1 MILYF
6 SGTGNSEY
14 VARRISL
21 EVNDS
26 LLSITAS
33 LKAEKMLK
41 IPKSQPIIFVTPT
54 YGWRLP
60 RVVEAWIR
68 RNKSIEGQ
76 KVYFVLTCGSDIGDS
91 DKYLRKLCSDKGVEY
106 MGVQQVIMPEN
117 YIAMFD
123 VPSKEIAEEIIDNAE
138 PSIME
143 VSQYII
149 DKEPIPKK
157 KVTFADKV
165 KSGIVNNLF
174 YATIVKAKKFKATDK
189 CIGCGK
195 CERICPLHNIELK
208 NGKPVW
214 GKECTHC
221 MACISYCPVEA
232 IHYGGKTA
240 EKRRYVCPR

>member
-76 KVYFVLTCGSDIGDS
+76 KVYFVLTCGSDIGNA
-91 DKYLRKLCSDKGVEY
+91 DKYLRKLCAYKELEY
-106 MGVQQVIMPEN
+106 MGVQEVIMPEN

-123 VPSKEIAEEIIDNAE
+123 IPSVELSEEIIDNAE

-143 VSQYII
+143 VCQCINGGTV
-149 DKEPIPKK
+149 IPSKK
-157 KVTFADKV
+157 IFGTDRL
-165 KSGIVNNLF
+165 KSGIVNGAF
-174 YATIVKAKKFKATDK
+174 YATVVKAKKFKVTDK

-195 CERICPLHNIELK
+195 CERSCPLHNIEIK
-208 NGKPVW
+208 KGKPVW

-221 MACISYCPVEA
+221 MACISNCPVEA
-232 IHYGGKTA
+232 IHYGEKTVD
-240 EKRRYVCPR
+240 KRRYRCPR

>member
-21 EVNDS
+21 ETNDS

-33 LKAEKMLK
+33 LMAERMLK
-41 IPKSQPIIFVTPT
+41 IPKGQPLIFVTPT
-54 YGWRLP
+54 YAWRLP

-68 RNKSIEGQ
+68 KNNSIKGQ
-76 KVYFVLTCGSDIGDS
+76 KAYFVLTCGSDIGNA
-91 DKYLRKLCSDKGVEY
+91 DKYLRKLCDDKGLEY
-106 MGVQQVIMPEN
+106 MGVKEVIMPEN

-123 VPSKEIAEEIIDNAE
+123 IPSAELSEEIIDNAE

-143 VSQYII
+143 VCSCINEGL
-149 DKEPIPKK
+149 KVPVK
-157 KVTFADKV
+157 KVSCTDRL
-165 KSGIVNNLF
+165 KSGIVNSTF
-174 YATIVKAKKFKATDK
+174 YATVVKTKKFKVTDK

-195 CERICPLHNIELK
+195 CERSCPLHNIDIK

-221 MACISYCPVEA
+221 MACISNCPVEA
-232 IHYGGKTA
+232 IHYGEKTVN
-240 EKRRYVCPR
+240 KRRYRCPR

>member
-14 VARRISL
+14 VARRISI
-21 EVNDS
+21 EINDS

-33 LKAEKMLK
+33 LKSEKMLR
-41 IPKSQPIIFVTPT
+41 IPKSQPVILVSPT

-60 RVVEAWIR
+60 RVVEKWIR
-68 RNKSIEGQ
+68 KNNSIKGQ
-76 KVYFVLTCGSDIGDS
+76 KIYFILTCGGDIGNA
-91 DKYLRKLCSDKGVEY
+91 DKYLRKLCKDKDLEY
-106 MGVQQVIMPEN
+106 MGVQEVIMPEN

-123 VPSKEIAEEIIDNAE
+123 VPSKELAEEIIDNAE
-138 PSIME
+138 PSI
-143 VSQYII
+143 I
-149 DKEPIPKK
+149 DAAEHISEGTAFNKK
-157 KVTFADKV
+157 NITLTDKI
-165 KSGIVNNLF
+165 KSGIVNDIF
-174 YATIVKAKKFKATDK
+174 YAAVVKSKKFKATDK

-214 GKECTHC
+214 GRECTHC

-232 IHYGGKTA
+232 IHYGDKTV

>member
-21 EVNDS
+21 ETDDS

-33 LKAEKMLK
+33 LKAERMLK
-41 IPKSQPIIFVTPT
+41 LPKSQPLIFVAPT
-54 YGWRLP
+54 YSWRLP
-60 RVVEAWIR
+60 RVVDAWIR
-68 RNKSIEGQ
+68 KNNSVKGQ
-76 KVYFVLTCGSDIGDS
+76 KAYFVLTCGSDIGNA
-91 DKYLRKLCSDKGVEY
+91 DKYLRKLCADKKLEY
-106 MGVQQVIMPEN
+106 MGVQEVIMPEN

-123 VPSKEIAEEIIDNAE
+123 IPSVEISEEIIDNAE

-143 VSQYII
+143 VSKYIREGVAI
-149 DKEPIPKK
+149 PAKSVSVTDKL
-157 KVTFADKV
+157 
-165 KSGIVNNLF
+165 KSGIVNDLF
-174 YATIVKAKKFKATDK
+174 FATIVKTKKFKATDK

-195 CERICPLHNIELK
+195 CERLCPLHNIELK

-221 MACISYCPVEA
+221 MACINNCPVEA
-232 IHYGGKTA
+232 IHYGGKTVD
-240 EKRRYVCPR
+240 KRRYRCPR

>member
-21 EVNDS
+21 ETDDS

-33 LKAEKMLK
+33 LKSERMLK
-41 IPKSQPIIFVTPT
+41 IPKSQPIVFVAPT
-54 YGWRLP
+54 YAWRLP

-68 RNKSIEGQ
+68 KNKSLKGQ
-76 KVYFVLTCGSDIGDS
+76 KVYFVLTCGSDIGNA
-91 DKYLRKLCSDKGVEY
+91 DKYLRKLCAYKELEY
-106 MGVQQVIMPEN
+106 MGVQEVIMPEN

-123 VPSKEIAEEIIDNAE
+123 IPSVELSEEIIDNAE

-143 VSQYII
+143 VCQCINGGTV
-149 DKEPIPKK
+149 IPSKK
-157 KVTFADKV
+157 IFGTDRL
-165 KSGIVNNLF
+165 KSGIVNGAF
-174 YATIVKAKKFKATDK
+174 YATVVKAKKFKVTDK

-195 CERICPLHNIELK
+195 CERSCPLHNIEIK
-208 NGKPVW
+208 KGKPVW

-221 MACISYCPVEA
+221 MACISNCPVEA
-232 IHYGGKTA
+232 IHYGEKTVD
-240 EKRRYVCPR
+240 KRRYRCPR

>member
-14 VARRISL
+14 VARRLSV

-33 LKAEKMLK
+33 LKAERMLK
-41 IPKSQPIIFVTPT
+41 IPKSQPIIFVAPT

-68 RNKSIEGQ
+68 KNKSIKGQ
-76 KVYFVLTCGSDIGDS
+76 KVYFVLTCGSDIGNA
-91 DKYLRKLCSDKGVEY
+91 DKYLSKLCKDKEVEY
-106 MGVQQVIMPEN
+106 MGVQEVIMPEN

-123 VPSKEIAEEIIDNAE
+123 IPSKELAEEIIDNAE

-143 VSQYII
+143 AAKCII
-149 DKEPIPKK
+149 DGVTFNKK
-157 KVTFADKV
+157 KTNVTDKL
-165 KSGIVNNLF
+165 KSSIVNDVF
-174 YATIVKAKKFKATDK
+174 YSTIVKAKKFKVTDK

-195 CERICPLHNIELK
+195 CERVCPLHNIELK

-232 IHYGGKTA
+232 IHYGGKTVD
-240 EKRRYVCPR
+240 KRRYVCPR